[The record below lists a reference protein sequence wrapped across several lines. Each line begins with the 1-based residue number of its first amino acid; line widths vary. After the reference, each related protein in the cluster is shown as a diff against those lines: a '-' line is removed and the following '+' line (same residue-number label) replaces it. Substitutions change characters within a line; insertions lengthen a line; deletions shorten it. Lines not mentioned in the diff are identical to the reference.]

1 MFDQE
6 KSYIENLKNTFDYVI
21 NKESLIIEKLCSILN
36 DLLIFSKN
44 GLMECENSR
53 MKKKEEKKK
62 ASVKEEGDKSQTLD
76 PLIRLLQ
83 QSNVKLDKFFVE
95 DGVKE

>member
-1 MFDQE
+1 
-6 KSYIENLKNTFDYVI
+6 
-21 NKESLIIEKLCSILN
+21 
-36 DLLIFSKN
+36 
-44 GLMECENSR
+44 MEYENSR
-53 MKKKEEKKK
+53 MKKKEEKK

-76 PLIRLLQ
+76 PLMRLLQ